1 MHTHLKNI
9 NILNIV
15 HFIYFI
21 QTMKK
26 FWVLSLL
33 WVILIFWT
41 LAWCWNKQENTD
53 TSDVVVE
60 DISWKSEAIIN
71 YNDTLVDLASKCINL
86 ENNIW
91 DTYDDESSS
100 IDDIQSAING
110 TIDNCTSVWESIKEL
125 WDWEWDSSLKDW
137 VIAIIEKE
145 IAFYSKFNELLPY
158 LQKEELTE
166 DEKWVYDKIFTEVET
181 LDKEL
186 SDASQ
191 NLTLIQEDFSK
202 KYWYKLETEE
212 GNVE

>member
-53 TSDVVVE
+53 TSDVVIE
-60 DISWKSEAIIN
+60 DISWETDAIIN
-71 YNDTLVDLASKCINL
+71 YNDTLVELASKCVMS
-86 ENNIW
+86 EDNIR
-91 DTYDDESSS
+91 DAYDSESSLE
-100 IDDIQSAING
+100 DIQSSISDIINE
-110 TIDNCTSVWESIKEL
+110 CTNVWESIKNL
-125 WDWEWDSSLKDW
+125 GDWEWDSSLKDW
-137 VIAIIEKE
+137 VIAVIEKE
-145 IAFYSKFNELLPY
+145 IAYYSKFSEVLPY

-166 DEKWVYDKIFTEVET
+166 DEKWIYDKIFAEVEV

-186 SDASQ
+186 SEASQ
-191 NLTLIQEDFSK
+191 NLTAIQEEFSK
-202 KYWYKLETEE
+202 NHWYKLEDEE
-212 GNVE
+212 VNAE